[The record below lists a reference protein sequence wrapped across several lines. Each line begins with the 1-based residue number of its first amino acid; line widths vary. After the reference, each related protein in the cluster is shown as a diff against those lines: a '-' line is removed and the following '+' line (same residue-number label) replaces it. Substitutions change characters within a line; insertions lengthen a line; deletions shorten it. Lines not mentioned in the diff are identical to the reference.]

1 MKKRTHDTRSKQ
13 PEPSAASLQEI
24 PEIDFA
30 KVKFQRGRFANVK
43 FTNVRLIDADLEALF
58 PDSDSVNRA
67 LRAALAV
74 AEAVPRKARGKGKKS
89 EAA

>member
-1 MKKRTHDTRSKQ
+1 MTKKTHNTQSKQ
-13 PEPSAASLQEI
+13 AEPPAASLQEI
-24 PEIDFA
+24 PEINFT
-30 KVKFQRGRFANVK
+30 KVKFQRGRFASVK

-74 AEAVPRKARGKGKKS
+74 AEAVPRKAKGKGKKS